1 LDIEDIPFFERHA
14 DHYVAPP
21 QANHSLLESWA
32 ALGSSEWPLFYET
45 TGDSYECLM
54 GMAVE
59 IWRGWEPHSFPSPLS
74 LETVETIA
82 LGLVVIQY
90 VVGALQEDSQEHLD
104 LIDTEILFEHR
115 LTTPVAN
122 RSLFVREQ
130 YTDWIGATSLWFRAA
145 FRERAGILMPGPLS
159 MELPRPLQAADRTRL
174 ASRLSGARAFLLSS
188 TQPHPPLPG
197 GEVVDDVLDVYTISA
212 LVGHF
217 KQTRVSILIRINRE
231 LSLASVGVTDP
242 PGGEL
247 RETIVWNNWN
257 Q

>member
-1 LDIEDIPFFERHA
+1 
-14 DHYVAPP
+14 
-21 QANHSLLESWA
+21 
-32 ALGSSEWPLFYET
+32 
-45 TGDSYECLM
+45 M

-59 IWRGWEPHSFPSPLS
+59 IWRGWEPNFFPSPLN

-82 LGLVVIQY
+82 LGLVAIQY
-90 VVGALQEDSQEHLD
+90 VVGALQEDSQEYLNA
-104 LIDTEILFEHR
+104 IDSEVLFER
-115 LTTPVAN
+115 PLTPSAN

-159 MELPRPLQAADRTRL
+159 AALPQPLRTADRTRL

-197 GEVVDDVLDVYTISA
+197 GEVVDDGRDVYTISA

-217 KQTRVSILIRINRE
+217 RQTRVSTLIRINKE
-231 LSLASVGVTDP
+231 LSLAPVGVTDP

-247 RETIVWNNWN
+247 KETIVWNDWNNWN